1 MDAVFS
7 MNIAD
12 MFTAINTNTNTN
24 AICVSKGAT
33 FRSVYVLVAHVH
45 MVIVRDVVCVR
56 HAQIR
61 RPSYKAT

>member
-12 MFTAINTNTNTN
+12 MFTEINTNTN

-56 HAQIR
+56 HAQIH